1 MPRRDRNHRLSSRLN
16 HTRAVFFLIGAQIC
30 FILMDAAGKALARDM
45 GVPLITLVRHLGH
58 LMLML
63 LIFGPSMRTALVRTK
78 RPGLQIARGLVLGC
92 FTISHFTALSL
103 MPLAETTA
111 LFYISPFFIMLASGP
126 LLGERVTLVRWLGA
140 AGGFVGMLLIV
151 RPGHTLPLAGVLFAL
166 ITMACNIAFQLL
178 TRKLA
183 LTENMNTSVF
193 LTSAVALLV
202 STSMLPWQEA
212 SGGWPTAISP
222 AQSGLF
228 AVLIAAGLASQLC
241 LMRAYYWSSVSFI
254 APLTFLYIC
263 WAVAAGW
270 LFFAQLPDVLAL
282 FGMAVILAS
291 GIGAM
296 WWDSRSKAA

>member
-1 MPRRDRNHRLSSRLN
+1 MRSPANQCRQSVKLN
-16 HTRAVFFLIGAQIC
+16 HTRAVLFLIAAQLC

-58 LMLML
+58 LLLML
-63 LIFGPSMRTALVRTK
+63 LIFAPRMRLVLVRTQ
-78 RPGLQIARGLVLGC
+78 RPGLQILRGLVLGC
-92 FTISHFTALSL
+92 FTLSHFTALSL

-111 LFYISPFFIMLASGP
+111 LLYISPFFIMLASGP
-126 LLGERVTLVRWLGA
+126 LLGERVTLVRWLGT
-140 AGGFVGMLLIV
+140 AGGFFGMLLIV
-151 RPGHTLPLAGVLFAL
+151 RPGNDLPLAGVLFAL
-166 ITMACNIAFQLL
+166 ITMVCNIAFQLL

-183 LTENMNTSVF
+183 QTENMNTSVF

-212 SGGWPTAISP
+212 SGGWPALISP
-222 AQSGLF
+222 TQWVLF
-228 AVLIAAGLASQLC
+228 GVLAAAGLVSQLC
-241 LMRAYYWSSVSFI
+241 LMRAYFWSSASFI

-270 LFFAQLPDVLAL
+270 LFFGQLPDALAL
-282 FGMAVILAS
+282 FGMTVILAS

-296 WWDSRSKAA
+296 WWDSRSKVA